1 MKKINIYVYG
11 RVQGVG
17 FRYMT
22 KMVADRLKLG
32 GIVQNEDDGSVYIEA
47 NGPDEEIDRFIQL
60 VQASPSPSGR
70 VDRIEVNEDETI
82 PERKKFS
89 VTGY

>member
-1 MKKINIYVYG
+1 MKKIKMYVYG

-22 KMVADRLKLG
+22 KMVADQLKIA
-32 GIVQNEDDGSVYIEA
+32 GIVQNEIDGSVYIEA
-47 NGPDEEIDRFIQL
+47 NGPQKEIDQFIQL
-60 VQASPSPSGR
+60 VKASPSPSGR
-70 VDRIEVNEDETI
+70 VDHVDLIEDDAL

-89 VTGY
+89 VIG